1 MRARN
6 RLALDGRLARGHAP
20 SAFGAIRLRRQSG
33 ENRLPLVVGRL
44 RRDLRFHTCTLDQVV
59 FELENTKS
67 LLRGILL
74 KLERC
79 KIGLTPSAEED
90 NNMLQWKNPRFLVVL
105 ALLASLAVSFG
116 SWGWDLSSWG
126 W

>member
-1 MRARN
+1 
-6 RLALDGRLARGHAP
+6 
-20 SAFGAIRLRRQSG
+20 
-33 ENRLPLVVGRL
+33 V
-44 RRDLRFHTCTLDQVV
+44 
-59 FELENTKS
+59 
-67 LLRGILL
+67 ILL

-90 NNMLQWKNPRFLVVL
+90 NMLQWKNPRFLVVL